1 MGYIPFRY
9 GKGQFQQSKYKYT
22 KDVKYRGEF
31 STTKL
36 TPQQKIKL
44 QRVLAQRTSAQID
57 KLLKDEEV
65 EGKK

>member
-1 MGYIPFRY
+1 MGYSPFRY

-22 KDVKYRGEF
+22 KDAKYRGEF
-31 STTKL
+31 SSTTL
-36 TPQQKIKL
+36 SAQQKIKL